1 MTRPGDYT
9 RQTEHDHITRKNSQL
24 HAVAACEAFHSK
36 EQAVRG
42 GSRADRTISDPL
54 AHQQLV
60 EV

>member
-9 RQTEHDHITRKNSQL
+9 RQTEHDDLTLKSSQL
-24 HAVAACEAFHSK
+24 RAVATYEAFHSK

>member
-9 RQTEHDHITRKNSQL
+9 RQTEYDHITRKNSHF
-24 HAVAACEAFHSK
+24 HAVATYEAFHSK
-36 EQAVRG
+36 ERSVRG
-42 GSRADRTISDPL
+42 GSRADRTLSDPL